1 MINTISIE
9 CPVELLL
16 SLRIN
21 IEDFCELMKIQSA
34 ISLFKEG
41 KISSG
46 MAAQW
51 LNVPRVLFLFKA
63 MAVGAVLLEDSQ
75 DDFNREIS
83 LL

>member
-21 IEDFCELMKIQSA
+21 IEDFGELMKIQSA

>member
-1 MINTISIE
+1 MKNAISIE

-16 SLRIN
+16 SLHIN
-21 IEDFCELMKIQSA
+21 IEDFSELMKTQSA

-51 LNVPRVLFLFKA
+51 LNIPRITFLLKA
-63 MAVGAVLLEDSQ
+63 MANGAVLLENSQ
-75 DDFNREIS
+75 DDFNRETS

>member
-1 MINTISIE
+1 MQKTISIE

-16 SLRIN
+16 GLHLN
-21 IEDFCELMKIQSA
+21 VETLGELMKTQTA

-46 MAAQW
+46 LAAQW
-51 LNVPRVLFLFKA
+51 LKIPRMSFLFKA
-63 MAVGAVLLEDSQ
+63 MEAGTVLLEDSQ
-75 DDFNREIS
+75 DDFNREKS

>member
-21 IEDFCELMKIQSA
+21 IEDFGELMKIQSA

-51 LNVPRVLFLFKA
+51 LNIPRVLFLFKA
-63 MAVGAVLLEDSQ
+63 KSSVGWVEA
-75 DDFNREIS
+75 S
-83 LL
+83 LKPTTIH

>member
-1 MINTISIE
+1 MKNTILIE

-16 SLRIN
+16 SLHLN
-21 IEDFCELMKIQSA
+21 IEDFGELVKTQSA

-41 KISSG
+41 KISSS
-46 MAAQW
+46 MAAKW
-51 LNVPRVLFLFKA
+51 LNIPRITFLFKA
-63 MAVGAVLLEDSQ
+63 MAAGAVLLEDSA